1 MFTCSSTNSCFYL
14 ESWHCYLKVSYTT
27 GPCLKSHFCLSKIG
41 IKADNVILFS
51 PYLQC
56 TLAEGVFIVRRHCCE
71 LAIPKRLRRQQDS
84 STKLARGSGQQCSG
98 ARGNLLAVSL
108 KQGWWRR
115 RKPSSGAGTH
125 GRAAPKLERGRS
137 AAAGKTNICW
147 KSPLSWFYLN
157 SKEDYTI
164 TRYCLKWESVIRAA
178 RDWFHPPDNCRLR
191 PRNMHAPRTN
201 TTSALP
207 SSPTHPLTSKE
218 L

>member
-1 MFTCSSTNSCFYL
+1 MESGFQKQSLALAIAWATCACTHRILSVTEQLYPACARGTTQARAPPSRGSRRVWRGGHDSSTRMFTCSSTNSCFYL

-98 ARGNLLAVSL
+98 GRGNLLAVSL
-108 KQGWWRR
+108 K
-115 RKPSSGAGTH
+115 
-125 GRAAPKLERGRS
+125 RG
-137 AAAGKTNICW
+137 
-147 KSPLSWFYLN
+147 
-157 SKEDYTI
+157 
-164 TRYCLKWESVIRAA
+164 
-178 RDWFHPPDNCRLR
+178 
-191 PRNMHAPRTN
+191 
-201 TTSALP
+201 
-207 SSPTHPLTSKE
+207 
-218 L
+218 